1 MKKFIFCAIVIVAM
15 SSILLSGVMPAHAA
29 KYKVLVVLSYEEDYL
44 WCQEI
49 KQAVDS
55 VLADS
60 SEIRYFYM
68 DTKKNPDG
76 GPQKAQEAYALYQE
90 FQPDG
95 VITADDNAQSMFV
108 VPFLKDKVK
117 TPVMFAGVNADP
129 AKYGFPASNVS
140 GILERDPIRETLVLA
155 KQLVPTLTNFVA
167 LLPDNTTGQALELQ
181 METDK
186 AEYPIAYAGKK
197 VPKTVDE
204 LMAMV
209 EELKQTS
216 DTVMYFTFAG
226 MPNAQGEAMADKDL
240 IPMVIEKYG
249 KPVLTQGV
257 IYGGLCAIVKT
268 GNEQGDVAARMLL
281 EAMQGKPVSEI
292 PITQNQFGRRV
303 INVETLKKLG
313 ITPSPDVLRGAELV
327 KTTMQ

>member
-1 MKKFIFCAIVIVAM
+1 MKKCIFSLVASIVLAGLM
-15 SSILLSGVMPAHAA
+15 FSGMTPAHAA
-29 KYKVLVVLSYEEDYL
+29 QYKVLVVLSYEEDYL

-55 VLADS
+55 VLAES

-95 VITADDNAQSMFV
+95 VIAADDNAQSMFV
-108 VPFLKDKVK
+108 VPFLKEKVK

-167 LLPDNTTGQALELQ
+167 LLPDNSTGQALEQ
-181 METDK
+181 QIEHDK
-186 AEYPIAYAGKK
+186 SDYPLTYAGAKI
-197 VPKTVDE
+197 PKTLDE
-204 LMAMV
+204 LMAMI
-209 EELKQTS
+209 EELKQTA
-216 DTVMYFTFAG
+216 DAVMYFTFAG
-226 MPNAQGEAMADKDL
+226 MPNAQGEAMTDKDL
-240 IPMVIEKYG
+240 IPMVAEQYG

-257 IYGGLCAIVKT
+257 IFGGLCAIVKT
-268 GNEQGDVAARMLL
+268 GSEQGDAAARMLL
-281 EAMQGKPVSEI
+281 DAMQGKPVSEI
-292 PITQNQFGRRV
+292 PITQNQYGRRV

-313 ITPSPDVLRGAELV
+313 ITPPPEVLRGAELV
-327 KTTMQ
+327 KTTK